1 MADFGGHE
9 SESKICLLILMFLFL
24 FILIKHKTNQQNYC
38 VICLDRYILQESTH
52 LSIMFDT
59 LRQLIAKS
67 CVLNFSEKKTLYCGQ
82 SSMVNG
88 LIFDVEHRY

>member
-1 MADFGGHE
+1 MHAC
-9 SESKICLLILMFLFL
+9 SA
-24 FILIKHKTNQQNYC
+24 FIYLNQTHLTDQQNYC
-38 VICLDRYILQESTH
+38 VICLDRYILQEITH
-52 LSIMFDT
+52 LRIMFDT